1 MRRSNHLRRSGFEV
15 HGISKLVRLHPLSS
29 IVFFFWGGGGVCLD
43 KHREVGNLH
52 LSIIFLKIA
61 VY

>member
-1 MRRSNHLRRSGFEV
+1 MRRSNHLRKNGFEV

-29 IVFFFWGGGGVCLD
+29 IVFFFGRGGVCLD